1 MKKGILAVIII
12 VIIIFIAG
20 AGAFF
25 FLQTDL
31 NKARQI
37 ALEQVGDDQAK
48 IVEEKVEKDF
58 LLSEYEF
65 TIQTDTEKFE
75 VQISG
80 FGQVSSF
87 ERETL
92 PSYPQNNQTND
103 FCPNNSQ
110 TANTDGSNIGL
121 EKAQQIALQ
130 QHPNGSVKGIDTDHE
145 YGKLIYEIE
154 VIEDQTEY
162 DYTID
167 AATGEIL
174 HTKQESIYD

>member
-1 MKKGILAVIII
+1 MKKGVLIAVIVII
-12 VIIIFIAG
+12 VIVFGI
-20 AGAFF
+20 GAFF
-25 FLQTDL
+25 FLQTNLDE
-31 NKARQI
+31 ARQI
-37 ALEQVGDDQAK
+37 ALDQVGDSDAK

-87 ERETL
+87 ERESL

-103 FCPNNSQ
+103 YCPNNSQ
-110 TANTDGSNIGL
+110 TANTDGTDIGL

-130 QHPNGSVKGIDTDHE
+130 QHPNGSIKGTDTDHE

-167 AATGEIL
+167 GSTGEIL
-174 HTKQESIYD
+174 HTTQESIYD

>member
-12 VIIIFIAG
+12 VIIVFIAG

-103 FCPNNSQ
+103 FCPNSFKRKEP
-110 TANTDGSNIGL
+110 A
-121 EKAQQIALQ
+121 
-130 QHPNGSVKGIDTDHE
+130 
-145 YGKLIYEIE
+145 
-154 VIEDQTEY
+154 
-162 DYTID
+162 
-167 AATGEIL
+167 
-174 HTKQESIYD
+174 